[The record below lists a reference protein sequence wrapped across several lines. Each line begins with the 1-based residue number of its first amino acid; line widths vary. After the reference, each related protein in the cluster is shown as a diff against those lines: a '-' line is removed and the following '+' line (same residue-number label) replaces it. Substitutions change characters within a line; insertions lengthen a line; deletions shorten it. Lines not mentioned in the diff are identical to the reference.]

1 MTHTENT
8 QKSFQVFQNIFSNL
22 QDPRRQTKG
31 NFSYSLNEVL
41 FLTISAVISGMD
53 NWISISNFGKTKQEW
68 LRKFL
73 PYSAGIPSH
82 DILGDIFSKIDP
94 LEFSNCFSA
103 WINTLHEIT
112 KGEVISIDGKTICN
126 SDEKSIGKKAIHV
139 VSAYT
144 SAYNLCLGQ
153 QAVDEKSNEITAI
166 PLLLDLLF
174 IKDAIITIDAMGCQ
188 KQIAS
193 KIIEK
198 EANYVLM
205 VKDNQK
211 QLKED
216 IQLTF
221 SEKIQLSTNTKN
233 DLGHGRIETRTCYA
247 TNDLTLIRASS
258 DWKSIKSLVKI
269 ESKRTDKRTGKTS
282 VENRY
287 YISSLPADA
296 EHLNHVVRKHWGVEN
311 KLHWVLDVV
320 FKEDLSLKKKGYSA
334 LNYNIISKIAINL
347 LDKDT
352 QSKKSKPIKRQ
363 TAAMDDDYREK
374 LLNF

>member
-1 MTHTENT
+1 MN
-8 QKSFQVFQNIFSNL
+8 FV
-22 QDPRRQTKG
+22 TKYVG
-31 NFSYSLNEVL
+31 S
-41 FLTISAVISGMD
+41 
-53 NWISISNFGKTKQEW
+53 
-68 LRKFL
+68 
-73 PYSAGIPSH
+73 P
-82 DILGDIFSKIDP
+82 
-94 LEFSNCFSA
+94 
-103 WINTLHEIT
+103 LHEIT
-112 KGEVISIDGKTICN
+112 GGEVISIDGKTICN
-126 SDEKSIGKKAIHV
+126 SDDKSIGKQAIHV

-174 IKDAIITIDAMGCQ
+174 IKNAVITIDAMGCQ

-216 IQLTF
+216 IELTF
-221 SEKIQLSTNTKN
+221 GEKIEQTIDSKN
-233 DLGHGRIETRTCYA
+233 DLGHGRIEIRTCYA
-247 TNDLTLIRASS
+247 TEDLTLIRNIS
-258 DWKSIKSLVKI
+258 DWTSIKSLVKI
-269 ESKRTDKRTGKTS
+269 ESQRTDKQSGKTS
-282 VENRY
+282 IENRY
-287 YISSLPADA
+287 YISSLPANA
-296 EHLNHVVRKHWGVEN
+296 SNLNDIIRKHWGVEN

-320 FKEDLSLKKKGYSA
+320 FKEDLSLKKKGNSA
-334 LNYNIISKIAINL
+334 LNFNIINKIAINL
-347 LDKDT
+347 LDKDI

-363 TAAMDDDYREK
+363 TAAMDDAYREK